1 MEKMTEFLG
10 EMVPEELCTV
20 DRFGGADDFC
30 GCGNCF
36 DSGETTNCENCVVN
50 RIFQEY
56 ALLTCQNHGSEVP
69 DNKNADSDNKN
80 TGFDPKNGCI
90 VPEIGGDGA
99 VWVLHGHWNMPDD
112 SGVNI
117 WGVSPDMELLQKR
130 LYETGEQMVA
140 DALDSPQ
147 EVKFDNIETSE
158 TKYEAEN
165 SEGYFIRLYIT
176 LNDVDIGK
184 GRHK

>member
-1 MEKMTEFLG
+1 MLSLKELIHIYENSRLVSEHFTEEGVTAAYVEGLAA
-10 EMVPEELCTV
+10 LYNKNN
-20 DRFGGADDFC
+20 GGA
-30 GCGNCF
+30 
-36 DSGETTNCENCVVN
+36 
-50 RIFQEY
+50 
-56 ALLTCQNHGSEVP
+56 
-69 DNKNADSDNKN
+69 
-80 TGFDPKNGCI
+80 
-90 VPEIGGDGA
+90 GA
-99 VWVLHGHWNMPDD
+99 VWILHGHWNMPDD

-117 WGVSPDMELLQKR
+117 WGVSPDMELLQNR
-130 LYETGEQMVA
+130 LYEIGDQMVA

-147 EVKFDNIETSE
+147 EVEFDNIETSE